1 MTFNNKNLTSAL
13 SALEGQVNSLITRIT
28 GVRAQ
33 GPMMPGQTSI
43 ASSGNILQTSLGA
56 FSSMT
61 PGRIAGLGQAAGQV
75 VQGAGKVV
83 SGLSQMMPD
92 VDATIQRAG
101 TFYNA
106 TIRAGAGMS
115 RAQMQQA
122 TLQGMRGGLTS
133 PGADAEVA
141 NLLAQRGMMADTRFG
156 STYQQTTRAVGSAAK
171 YLNMDNQ
178 SAAAAIE
185 GLTNAT
191 GASNMLNRYGI
202 FTADPTTGK
211 EKTQGQIFEELAGK
225 LGGAGATEEETLDSL
240 RRGFLGAELKAS
252 GMTEDQQAMFSQY
265 MIERSRGNKMDLSDP
280 EAMQKL
286 MDKAKEEGNENPFLP
301 GYDLN
306 TAKTDAMGGAEGSYI
321 AGIKAATKV
330 LEGLTK
336 AGGAAAQAL
345 GFFKAGGDMLSGSP
359 VAQGAGNIISGGI
372 SILGGLISIGGGI
385 GGDNVVGN
393 ASAAALGATMMG
405 GSGGGF
411 AGTQQSGAP
420 IGGDTGTS
428 NASASSAPSPSN
440 VQGSSGSSASA
451 AAGAPQAFKLIH
463 PVPNPKITAVFGQ
476 KKSSFSGEIVWPNGH
491 KGVDYEAKQ
500 GAPIYAAADG
510 EVMPT
515 DSGGQLGNYVKIK
528 HSNGMYTFY
537 AHLSSK
543 SVSQGTVKQGQPIGA
558 AGNTGTKSFGVHLHF
573 ALSTSSTTAGAI
585 DPAPYMSGAASSLG
599 VTASNPE
606 QGASGATPAASGD
619 TATGGSGE
627 DTSGRTLSSATNLLE
642 ITSSGYSAAAGSSS
656 VAQLDSLSAA
666 SFVSAKT
673 GASQAANRP
682 NEGGEGY
689 TGDEDDKVYIS
700 PTGASRVVRGAN
712 RKPSAG
718 QVSTNN
724 VTINLT
730 IAQATDDEAK
740 RFAVMVKRTLEQESM
755 MNRMA
760 RT

>member
-1 MTFNNKNLTSAL
+1 MAFNNQNLTSVL
-13 SALEGQVNSLITRIT
+13 NGLEGQVNRLISQIS

-33 GPMMPGQTSI
+33 GPAGPSGQMPQ
-43 ASSGNILQTSLGA
+43 ASGNLLQNSMAA
-56 FSSMT
+56 FSGMA
-61 PGRIAGLGQAAGQV
+61 PGRMQAIGQVAQGAGQV
-75 VQGAGKVV
+75 V
-83 SGLSQMMPD
+83 SGTSSMMPD
-92 VDATIQRAG
+92 VQATVERAG
-101 TFYNA
+101 NFYNA

-115 RAQMQQA
+115 RPEVQQA
-122 TLQGMRGGLTS
+122 TLQGMRGGLTA
-133 PGADAEVA
+133 PGSDAMVA
-141 NLLAQRGMMADTRFG
+141 GYLTQRGMMVNTKFG
-156 STYQQTTRAVGSAAK
+156 STYQETIRSVGGAAK
-171 YLNMDNQ
+171 YLNMDNER
-178 SAAAAIE
+178 AAAAIE
-185 GLTNAT
+185 GLTSAT
-191 GASNMLNRYGI
+191 GASGMLNRYGI
-202 FTADPTTGK
+202 FTADPITGK
-211 EKTQGQIFEELAGK
+211 EKTQGQIFSELAGK
-225 LGGAGATEEETLDSL
+225 LGGEGATEEDTLDSL

-265 MIERSRGNKMDLSDP
+265 MIERSRGNNMDLSDP

-321 AGIKAATKV
+321 AGIKAATKA

-336 AGGAAAQAL
+336 AGGAAAQAF

-359 VAQGAGNIISGGI
+359 VAQGFGQVLSGGLNI
-372 SILGGLISIGGGI
+372 VKGILGF

-393 ASAAALGATMMG
+393 ASAASLGATMM
-405 GSGGGF
+405 SGGGSAGF
-411 AGTQQSGAP
+411 AGSQSSGAP
-420 IGGDTGTS
+420 IGGDTGGS
-428 NASASSAPSPSN
+428 NASASSS
-440 VQGSSGSSASA
+440 
-451 AAGAPQAFKLIH
+451 AGAPQAFKLVH
-463 PVPNPKITAVFGQ
+463 PVSSPKITAVFGQ
-476 KKSSFSGEIVWPNGH
+476 KKSSFSGDIVWPNGH
-491 KGVDYEAKQ
+491 KGVDYAAKQ
-500 GAPIYAAADG
+500 GDPIYAAADG
-510 EVMPT
+510 EVMST
-515 DSGGQLGNYVKIK
+515 DSGGELGNYVKIK
-528 HSNGMYTFY
+528 HANGMYTFY

-543 SVSQGTVKQGQPIGA
+543 SVSQGTVKQGQPIGS

-573 ALSTSSTTAGAI
+573 ALSTSATTAGAI

-606 QGASGATPAASGD
+606 QSASGATPAASGE

-642 ITSSGYSAAAGSSS
+642 ITSSGYSAAGGSSS
-656 VAQLDSLSAA
+656 VAKLDSLSAA

-718 QVSTNN
+718 QVSTSN

>member
-1 MTFNNKNLTSAL
+1 MTFNNKNLTGAL
-13 SALEGQVNSLITRIT
+13 SALEGQVNSLISKIT

-33 GPMMPGQTSI
+33 GPMMPGQTSV
-43 ASSGNILQTSLGA
+43 ASSGNIMQNALGA

-61 PGRIAGLGQAAGQV
+61 PGAVQRVGQV
-75 VQGAGKVV
+75 VQGAGQVA

-115 RAQMQQA
+115 RPQMQQA
-122 TLQGMRGGLTS
+122 TLQGLRGGLTS
-133 PGADAEVA
+133 PGSDAMVA
-141 NLLAQRGMMADTRFG
+141 GYLAQRGMMADTRFG

-191 GASNMLNRYGI
+191 GASNLLNRYGI
-202 FTADPTTGK
+202 FTADPITGE
-211 EKTQGQIFEELAGK
+211 EKTQGQIFEELAQRLTAGQP
-225 LGGAGATEEETLDSL
+225 GATEEETLDSL
-240 RRGFLGAELKAS
+240 RRGFLGTELKAS

-265 MIERSRGNKMDLSDP
+265 MIERSRGNTMDLSDP

-359 VAQGAGNIISGGI
+359 VAQGAGSILSGGLNI
-372 SILGGLISIGGGI
+372 FGIRIGASI

-393 ASAAALGATMMG
+393 ASAATLGTTMMG

-411 AGTQQSGAP
+411 AGTQQGGAP

-428 NASASSAPSPSN
+428 NASASSAS
-440 VQGSSGSSASA
+440 
-451 AAGAPQAFKLIH
+451 GAPQAFKLVH
-463 PVPNPKITAVFGQ
+463 PVSSPKITAVFGQ
-476 KKSSFSGEIVWPNGH
+476 KKSSFSGDIVWPNGH
-491 KGVDYEAKQ
+491 KGVDYAAKL
-500 GAPIYAAADG
+500 GDPVYAAADG
-510 EVMPT
+510 EVMST

-606 QGASGATPAASGD
+606 QSDSGATPAASGD

-642 ITSSGYSAAAGSSS
+642 ITSSGYSAAGGSSS
-656 VAQLDSLSAA
+656 VAKLDSLSAA

-700 PTGASRVVRGAN
+700 PTGASRVVREAN
-712 RKPSAG
+712 RPASAG

-724 VTINLT
+724 VTINVT

-740 RFAVMVKRTLEQESM
+740 RFAVMVKRTLEEESM